1 MFLFVVAVGSAQ
13 QLPQY
18 SQYMLN
24 EMAINPA
31 VAGRDQYPEVRSN
44 NRYQWAGITD
54 APRTYMLTLQGP
66 IQEKNMGLGMN
77 LYTDIVGPTRR
88 TGLTGTY
95 AYHLQLNE
103 KKMFLSMGLSAGVL
117 QWGVDG
123 SKITL
128 HDDGDQ
134 QLLSQ
139 YQTAVVPD
147 LGAGL
152 YFYQKDKFYVGL
164 SVPQMYNAPLAVY
177 THNSKSKIVS
187 QLNINGAYTF
197 SLGTDFKIEPSF
209 LLKYEKPVPMK
220 IDVGARFIYQD
231 QIWLGTTYRHKDAV
245 SFLIGYMFNNYL
257 MVGYSYDVTTTKIK
271 NYTSGSNEIMLG
283 IRFSR
288 KQSPTW
294 ESPQK
299 EKESYQSEEIIAPI
313 ETPKEEASQKSAA
326 ESEQAE
332 APKEEQTPP
341 AVQDTIQTPNVEES
355 GKSAEEGEQTEASKV
370 EETKSA
376 EEEPKEE
383 APQKSAEESEQVETP
398 KEEQATPVEETPK
411 AEEPQQQQG
420 NETTE

>member
-1 MFLFVVAVGSAQ
+1 MKRILYIVFLFVVAVGSAQ

-209 LLKYEKPVPMK
+209 LLKYEKPTPMK
-220 IDVGARFIYQD
+220 VDVGARFIYQD
-231 QIWLGTTYRHKDAV
+231 QIWLGTTYRHKDAM

-294 ESPQK
+294 ESQQK
-299 EKESYQSEEIIAPI
+299 EKESYKSEEISQQP
-313 ETPKEEASQKSAA
+313 ETSKTEET
-326 ESEQAE
+326 
-332 APKEEQTPP
+332 TPT
-341 AVQDTIQTPNVEES
+341 VQDTIQTLKVEETTPAIQDTTQTPEEEES
-355 GKSAEEGEQTEASKV
+355 GKSAEDSEQTEASKV
-370 EETKSA
+370 EETKPS
-376 EEEPKEE
+376 EEEPK
-383 APQKSAEESEQVETP
+383 QEESPKVEEIQQPEDT
-398 KEEQATPVEETPK
+398 TPVEETPK
-411 AEEPQQQQG
+411 AEEQQQQQD
-420 NETTE
+420 NETSE